1 MEKSIVNIQRFYLD
15 WVNNFL
21 TVKALADHYDI
32 TKKEAEILIEAGRK
46 LNNRF

>member
-1 MEKSIVNIQRFYLD
+1 MEKCLVNIQRFYLD

-21 TVKALADHYDI
+21 TVQSLADHYDI
-32 TKKEAEILIEAGRK
+32 TKKEADILIECGRK